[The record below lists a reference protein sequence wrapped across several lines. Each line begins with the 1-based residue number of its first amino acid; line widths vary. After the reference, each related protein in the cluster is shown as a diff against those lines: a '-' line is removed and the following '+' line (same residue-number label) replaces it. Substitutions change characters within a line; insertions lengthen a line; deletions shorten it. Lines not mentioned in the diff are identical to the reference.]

1 MKKIDWGVIVVD
13 EGHRLKNSEAG
24 LYGAMLKWKADMRVL
39 LTGTPLQN
47 NIQELFN
54 LLQFLNP
61 ATDVQALQRE
71 FEAVEDAAELTN
83 EDKVQK
89 LHDLVRPHIL
99 RRLKKDVLK
108 DLIPEKVRT
117 ICILTFVEY

>member
-1 MKKIDWGVIVVD
+1 
-13 EGHRLKNSEAG
+13 
-24 LYGAMLKWKADMRVL
+24 
-39 LTGTPLQN
+39 
-47 NIQELFN
+47 
-54 LLQFLNP
+54 
-61 ATDVQALQRE
+61 
-71 FEAVEDAAELTN
+71 
-83 EDKVQK
+83 VQK